1 MSQDQSGKRT
11 DQDDDHGSVVRECP
25 HQGCGWQI
33 KVDKMYPED
42 ETARDEAECHA
53 ERHFDREHRGEARV
67 RVVLEREVS
76 AHPEQTL
83 QDIIDS
89 EHDRLAEDT
98 PAGFEVAFAYGELL
112 EEPDT

>member
-1 MSQDQSGKRT
+1 MTAESGSE
-11 DQDDDHGSVVRECP
+11 HGSVVRNCP
-25 HQGCGWQI
+25 HDGCGYQ
-33 KVDKMYPED
+33 VEVEKMYPED
-42 ETARDEAECHA
+42 EMARHDAEASV
-53 ERHFDREHRGEARV
+53 ERHFDRKHRGEARI

-76 AHPEQTL
+76 VHPKQAL

-112 EEPDT
+112 EVPDEPGESDA